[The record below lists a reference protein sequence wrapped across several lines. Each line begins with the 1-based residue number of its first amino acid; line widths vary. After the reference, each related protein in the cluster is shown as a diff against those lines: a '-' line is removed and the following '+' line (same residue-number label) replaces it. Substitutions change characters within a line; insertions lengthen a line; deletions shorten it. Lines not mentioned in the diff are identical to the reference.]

1 MGYYED
7 TKLTICGDSLAEC
20 KQKLSDLYGHNWKI
34 IDQENKTVPY
44 GLFKMRKKMQ
54 KVVTYV
60 VEHHNVYNSG
70 SGYGDVLSE
79 EERLERNKQQILQ
92 AQQDVFMKAQIN
104 QMSQTL
110 EEMRKDMNR
119 KLEGMQSVSGEKH
132 PTITKIAELLG
143 QNEFTYNYIQMIEE
157 KIKATFPL
165 DQLDDF
171 KLVQRYVV
179 DWIGE
184 SISIAPEK
192 VFRPP
197 HVIIIVGPTGVGKT
211 TTIAKL
217 ASNTILDARAN
228 GQPKPEL
235 CIITIDTMRV
245 GALEQIS
252 RFGEILGKN
261 VMKAESSTDVLK
273 IYDQYKDHTDF
284 IFIDTSGYS
293 PNDSSHIAEMKN
305 ILDVD
310 GLNADVYL
318 SITGSTKA
326 SDLNVILRNYEPMAY
341 ESVIIT
347 KADETKQIGNVIS
360 VLYEKHK
367 SISYITDGQQVPHNI
382 RRATVVDILK
392 SLNGFDIDRIHIE
405 DKFGEK

>member
-1 MGYYED
+1 MVDED
-7 TKLTICGDSLAEC
+7 KKLKITGDSLEDC
-20 KQKLSDLYGHNWKI
+20 KQKLADMYGRNYKI
-34 IDQENKTVPY
+34 LDQENKPVAY
-44 GLFKMRKKMQ
+44 GPFKLRKKMQ

-60 VEHHNVYNSG
+60 VDNHNMYNSSYGYNSG
-70 SGYGDVLSE
+70 ISE
-79 EERLERNKQQILQ
+79 EEILERNKQEILKS
-92 AQQDVFMKAQIN
+92 QQDVLMKAQIS

-110 EEMRKDMNR
+110 EELKKDMSQ
-119 KLEGMQSVSGEKH
+119 KLEGLSSAANEKH
-132 PTITKIAELLG
+132 PSIQKIEELLS
-143 QNEFTYNYIQMIEE
+143 QNEFSFNYIQMIEE
-157 KIKATFPL
+157 KIKSTFSL

-184 SISIAPEK
+184 SISITPEK

-228 GQPKPEL
+228 NQPRPEL
-235 CIITIDTMRV
+235 CMITIDTMRV

-261 VMKAESSTDVLK
+261 VMKAESASDVLK
-273 IYDQYKDHTDF
+273 IYDQYKNHTDF

-293 PNDSSHIAEMKN
+293 PNDSTHIAEMKG

-318 SITGSTKA
+318 SITASTKA
-326 SDLNVILRNYEPMAY
+326 SDLNIILRNYEPIGY

-347 KADETKQIGNVIS
+347 KADETKQLGNVIS

-392 SLNGFDIDRIHIE
+392 SLNGFDIDRVHIE
-405 DKFGEK
+405 DKFGEN